1 MSDNPGAAAA
11 RECVQRL
18 AASEMLESDALNR
31 AFDAIWAGNV
41 SVARIAALLMGLR
54 VKGETPQEVAAI
66 VGALRRAM
74 VVLPAEAPETLVDT
88 CGTGGGRIP
97 TFNISTA
104 AALLVAGAGARVAK
118 HGNRSY
124 TTKCG
129 SADVLE
135 ALGISIE
142 APVEVLSAVLRDAGI
157 VFMFAPSMHPA
168 MRFVAPVRG
177 DLAIET
183 VMNIVGPLAN
193 PAFAGRQVVGVA
205 HERRLGLMAETL
217 CELGSTHALVVH
229 GAGMDEISPLAA
241 TQVLEVRD
249 GMVRA
254 WSVDP
259 KRYGF
264 GRGDAAELA
273 GGEPATNARMIVSV
287 LTGGGEAPPTAT
299 AAVVL
304 NAAAAL
310 YVGGLAQDFDSGVEV
325 ARAALAQGLGLRAL
339 ERMRDAFQRYGALS
353 SRGA

>member
-1 MSDNPGAAAA
+1 VSDNPGAAAA
-11 RECVQRL
+11 RECIQHL
-18 AASEMLESDALNR
+18 AAGEEIERESLER

-41 SVARIAALLMGLR
+41 SVTRIAALLMGLR
-54 VKGETPQEVAAI
+54 VKGESPREVAAI

-74 VVLPAEAPETLVDT
+74 VVLPAEAPDTLVDT

-142 APVEVLSAVLRDAGI
+142 APVEVLAGVLRDAGI
-157 VFMFAPSMHPA
+157 VFMFAPLMHPA

-177 DLAIET
+177 DLAVET

-205 HERRLGLMAETL
+205 HERRLALLAETL
-217 CELGSTHALVVH
+217 CELGSVHALVVH
-229 GAGMDEISPLAA
+229 GSGMDEISPLAP
-241 TQVLEVRD
+241 TQVLEVQS
-249 GMVRA
+249 GTVRA
-254 WSVDP
+254 WEIDP
-259 KRYGF
+259 NRYGF
-264 GRGDAAELA
+264 GNGDPAELA
-273 GGEPATNARMIVSV
+273 GGDPAQNAEMV
-287 LTGGGEAPPTAT
+287 LRVLGGDAPRTAT

-310 YVGGLAQDFDSGVEV
+310 YVGGQAPDFDAGVEL
-325 ARAALAQGLGLRAL
+325 ARAAMARNAGLAAL
-339 ERMRDAFQRYGALS
+339 ERMRDAFARRVSAN
-353 SRGA
+353 